1 MEANGSNST
10 IANTCSGKYGNGII
24 HHEKKVV
31 TAVTIILIPLGDVV

>member
-24 HHEKKVV
+24 PPEKKW
-31 TAVTIILIPLGDVV
+31 LQRLQ